1 MINKCFLVLDNM
13 RVFLWFVDV
22 CLDQSIA
29 FTFIPTV
36 KYTIK
41 MWNWQE
47 KNIQKI
53 IFFCYSKNTF
63 VCSLFL
69 LLVDQIW
76 LVENTSTTE
85 KCIFLWMQENH
96 SRAFFLLHIS
106 RHHTSHSHNLAH
118 LEIESHCSPQAVTII
133 SLISWW
139 NHLNLLKPPWPAS
152 PILICRY
159 TLGLDSLLVSWKW
172 KIFVTS
178 LKSLRLRKLLD

>member
-85 KCIFLWMQENH
+85 KCIFWWMQENH

-118 LEIESHCSPQAVTII
+118 LEIESHSSPQAVTTL
-133 SLISWW
+133 SLISTGGIIWTSW
-139 NHLNLLKPPWPAS
+139 SRRGPPAPSWS
-152 PILICRY
+152 VGTR
-159 TLGLDSLLVSWKW
+159 LDSTRCSSPENEKYL
-172 KIFVTS
+172 
-178 LKSLRLRKLLD
+178 

>member
-53 IFFCYSKNTF
+53 IFFFVTLKILLFVPCSCCWLIKSDLWKTHPQQKNAF
-63 VCSLFL
+63 F
-69 LLVDQIW
+69 W
-76 LVENTSTTE
+76 
-85 KCIFLWMQENH
+85 WMQENH

-118 LEIESHCSPQAVTII
+118 LEIESHCSPQAVTIV

-172 KIFVTS
+172 KNICKKYFICKV
-178 LKSLRLRKLLD
+178 

>member
-1 MINKCFLVLDNM
+1 MICWCLSRSVHCIYFYPHSKIYNKDVELTGKEYTKDN
-13 RVFLWFVDV
+13 
-22 CLDQSIA
+22 I
-29 FTFIPTV
+29 
-36 KYTIK
+36 
-41 MWNWQE
+41 
-47 KNIQKI
+47 
-53 IFFCYSKNTF
+53 FCYSKNTF

-118 LEIESHCSPQAVTII
+118 LEIESHSSPQAVTVL
-133 SLISWW
+133 SLISWR

-159 TLGLDSLLVSWKW
+159 TLGLDSLLVS
-172 KIFVTS
+172 
-178 LKSLRLRKLLD
+178 